1 MENMDKSHS
10 TKMGAHKSAEN
21 TGRCP
26 QNFRPNFSSQAQKFG
41 IYKKKSLWVSV
52 VRGKVLT
59 LLYNYNASVVTTLNC
74 FEEARLDSEWIYEV
88 IVSPEIP
95 TKK

>member
-1 MENMDKSHS
+1 MDKSHS
-10 TKMGAHKSAEN
+10 TKMGTYKSAEN
-21 TGRCP
+21 TPRCP
-26 QNFRPNFSSQAQKFG
+26 QNFRPNFSSKAQKLG